1 MKQQKSDQM
10 RYFLIFLLVFSQIVQ
25 AQTPLYRRD
34 SVRVNNIREKLVQLA
49 IQNPSYE
56 IVDHTAL
63 AASYQVK
70 IAKSAY
76 LGLVAAQ
83 GNINEF
89 TVNPPK
95 YNGQSIPFYYP
106 RYNLGVNIPFNVFTT
121 VPNNT
126 KAAQENYY
134 IADAAKRVKYQE
146 IKADVL
152 TKYENYLLA
161 KQLVELQGKITQSD
175 YAAYKRAES
184 DFAENL
190 IKLEIVE
197 REQKIY
203 INEQIQS
210 LTLQKDLNLTK
221 IELEKLIGV
230 SIDDVEKNYK

>member
-1 MKQQKSDQM
+1 MKSDPM
-10 RYFLIFLLVFSQIVQ
+10 RYFLITLLLFSQLIE

-34 SVRVNNIREKLVQLA
+34 SLHINNIREKLVQLA
-49 IQNPSYE
+49 MQNPSYE
-56 IVDHTAL
+56 MVDHTAL

-76 LGLVAAQ
+76 LGLIAAQ

-126 KAAQENYY
+126 KVAQENYF
-134 IADAAKRVKYQE
+134 IADAAKREKYLE

-161 KQLVELQGKITQSD
+161 RQLVELQGKITQSE

-190 IKLEIVE
+190 IKLEVVE
-197 REQKIY
+197 REQKLY

-221 IELEKLIGV
+221 IELEKVIGV
-230 SIDDVEKNYK
+230 SIDDVEKNYR